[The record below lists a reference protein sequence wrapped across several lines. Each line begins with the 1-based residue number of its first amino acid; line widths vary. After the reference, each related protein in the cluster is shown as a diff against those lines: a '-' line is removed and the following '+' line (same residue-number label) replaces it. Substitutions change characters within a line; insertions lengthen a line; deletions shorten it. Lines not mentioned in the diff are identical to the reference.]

1 MSNFKERLSNVR
13 PSSIVKTIVYTVY
26 SLILVSTVTSFL
38 PSFGYRG
45 SAPDLIL
52 CATIAIAYCE
62 GERVAAVF
70 GMLSGFL
77 LEAAG
82 STGFSMLPLFYMI
95 TGCVCAML
103 FLNILGKN
111 IGAYLIYIAGFA
123 LVRAAITII
132 YIQFTVPDFGLGTAL
147 SRVVL
152 PEYGVTLLASPLIF
166 PITCFIH
173 RRLSGKAGIQEGR
186 LS

>member
-1 MSNFKERLSNVR
+1 MTDFKEALSNIR
-13 PSSIVKTIVYTVY
+13 PSTIVKTVVYTLY
-26 SLILVSTVTSFL
+26 SLVLVSTVTSFL

-52 CATIAIAYCE
+52 CATIALAYCE
-62 GERVAAVF
+62 GERVAAIF

-77 LEAAG
+77 IEAAG

-95 TGCVCAML
+95 VGCVCALL

-111 IGAYLIYIAGFA
+111 IGAYLIYVAAFA
-123 LVRAAITII
+123 LVRAAISII

-147 SRVVL
+147 GRVVL
-152 PEYGVTLLASPLIF
+152 PEYGVTMLASPVIF
-166 PITCFIH
+166 LLTSFIH
-173 RRLSGKAGIQEGR
+173 RRLSGRSGIQEGR